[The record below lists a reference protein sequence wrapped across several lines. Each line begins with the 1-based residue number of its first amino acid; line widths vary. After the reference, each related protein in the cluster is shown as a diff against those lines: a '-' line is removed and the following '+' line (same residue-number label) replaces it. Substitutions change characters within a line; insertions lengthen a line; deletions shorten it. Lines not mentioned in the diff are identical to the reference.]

1 MVSSLV
7 TLAQLTSAQLRIL
20 DAAYKNDAA
29 TFNGKQK
36 EPVET
41 LHELGLIERTIEFK
55 GGRHEITVRLKP
67 AGVKLYWQRDGL

>member
-1 MVSSLV
+1 MV

-29 TFNGKQK
+29 IFNGKRK

-41 LHELGLIERTIEFK
+41 LHELGLIDRTIEFK
-55 GGRHEITVRLKP
+55 DGRHKITVRLTP

>member
-1 MVSSLV
+1 MV
-7 TLAQLTSAQLRIL
+7 TLAELTSAQRRIL
-20 DAAYKNDAA
+20 DAAYKNDSVI
-29 TFNGKQK
+29 FNGKRTDR
-36 EPVET
+36 VET